1 MCGFSGVV
9 LKKSNK
15 KLSDK
20 IELSLD
26 KVIEGMNHRGPDD
39 NGKFTHENIYL
50 THNRLSIIDLSETGK
65 QPMIDYTGQY
75 VIVFNGEIYNYE
87 LLYNKYFSKNDKIN
101 SKSDTSI
108 LIEMYKK
115 FGKDCLNQLNGMF
128 AFAIINLENNEI
140 FLARDRFGEKP
151 LYWINTDDY
160 FAFSS
165 ELSGLR
171 NLLPNLSLDINQKSL
186 FYYLTNG
193 YVPSPFTIYENINML
208 DPANFIEIK
217 NFQDIIK
224 SEFYWNLIKHDDT
237 PVHDIENKIK
247 NLFKQSVKSRLTSDV
262 DVGMF
267 LSGGIDSGSI
277 MGACEEIGTP
287 QKNALILD
295 FDEKEF
301 SEYEMACVTASHY
314 NGIVHRKI
322 VSSTDFEEILEDFF
336 EKMDQPT
343 IDGFN
348 TFFVSKYAK
357 EFGLKV
363 WLSGVG
369 GDEMFGGYSS
379 FRHLKPRA
387 KLSSFL
393 QIIPD
398 NILNFLANNVMP
410 LNLKKNR
417 ILQVAMNG
425 NPFVRAFQS
434 LRGSFPVF
442 NAKKIM
448 LKGNL
453 FSAKDLDNIYPKH
466 DLANLSYFNKSSL
479 LETKLYMGHQLLR
492 DIDNFSMAHSIEIR
506 APFLNHDLFQFVF
519 NLDDKFKYSSKTIK
533 ILLTKA
539 LEKRLPDKIIN
550 QPKKG
555 FGFPVDTWI
564 RTKLKDKIYA
574 TLFDTRLEHIWD
586 FDYLDKI
593 WKGYLNGKINWDS
606 IWAIYSFNRWY
617 LINH

>member
-9 LKKSNK
+9 LKKGNK

-20 IELSLD
+20 IESSLD

-39 NGKFTHENIYL
+39 NGKFIHENIYL
-50 THNRLSIIDLSETGK
+50 THNRLSIIDLSESGK

-87 LLYNKYFSKNDKIN
+87 LLYNKYFSNNDKIN

-171 NLLPNLSLDINQKSL
+171 NLLPNLSLHISQKSL

-217 NFQDIIK
+217 NFHNVIK
-224 SEFYWNLIKHDDT
+224 CEPYWDLGNTEDVPT
-237 PVHDIENKIK
+237 EDIEDKVK
-247 NLFKQSVKSRLTSDV
+247 NLFKESVKSRLISDV
-262 DVGMF
+262 DVGLF

-295 FDEKEF
+295 FEEEEF
-301 SEYEMACVTASHY
+301 SEYEMANITATHY
-314 NGIVHRKI
+314 NGSVHKKI
-322 VSSTDFEEILEDFF
+322 VTSRDFEEILDDFF
-336 EKMDQPT
+336 ESMEQPT

-379 FRHLKPRA
+379 FKHLKPRS
-387 KLSSFL
+387 KLSTLL
-393 QIIPD
+393 QMIPD
-398 NILNFLANNVMP
+398 KTLSFMANNIMP

-417 ILQVAMNG
+417 ILQIAING
-425 NPFVRAFQS
+425 NPFIRAFQS

-442 NAKKIM
+442 NAKKLM

-453 FSAKDLDNIYPKH
+453 FSIKDLDDIYPKH
-466 DLANLSYFNKSSL
+466 DLANLSDFNKSSL
-479 LETKLYMGHQLLR
+479 FETKLFMGHQLLR

-519 NLDDKFKYSSKTIK
+519 NINDKFKYSSKTIK

-539 LEKRLPDKIIN
+539 LTKRLPDKIIN

-564 RTKLKDKIYA
+564 RTKLKDQIHKTI
-574 TLFDTRLEHIWD
+574 FDPRLEHLWD
-586 FDYLDKI
+586 FDYLNKI
-593 WKGYLNGKINWDS
+593 WRSYLDGKINWDS
-606 IWAIYSFNRWY
+606 IWTIYCFNRWY

>member
-9 LKKSNK
+9 LKKGNK

-20 IELSLD
+20 IESSLD

-39 NGKFTHENIYL
+39 NGKFIHENIYL
-50 THNRLSIIDLSETGK
+50 THNRLSIIDLSESGK
-65 QPMIDYTGQY
+65 QPMIDYTGQC

-87 LLYNKYFSKNDKIN
+87 LLYNKYFSNNDKIN

-171 NLLPNLSLDINQKSL
+171 NLLPNLSLDISHKSL

-193 YVPSPFTIYENINML
+193 YVPSPYTIYENINML

-217 NFQDIIK
+217 NFHNEIK
-224 SEFYWNLIKHDDT
+224 CEPYWNLGNSE
-237 PVHDIENKIK
+237 DIPTEEIEDKVK
-247 NLFKQSVKSRLTSDV
+247 NLFKESVKSRLISDV
-262 DVGMF
+262 DVGLF

-287 QKNALILD
+287 QKNAFILD
-295 FDEKEF
+295 FEEKKF
-301 SEYEMACVTASHY
+301 SEYEMANITATHY
-314 NGIVHRKI
+314 NGSVHKKI
-322 VSSTDFEEILEDFF
+322 VNSRDFEETLDDFF
-336 EKMDQPT
+336 ESMEQPT

-379 FRHLKPRA
+379 FKQLKPRS
-387 KLSSFL
+387 KLSTIL
-393 QIIPD
+393 QMIPD
-398 NILNFLANNVMP
+398 KTLSFMLNNIMP

-417 ILQVAMNG
+417 ILQIAING
-425 NPFVRAFQS
+425 DPFIRAFQS

-442 NAKKIM
+442 NAKKLM
-448 LKGNL
+448 LKGNF
-453 FSAKDLDNIYPKH
+453 FSIKDLDNIYPKH
-466 DLANLSYFNKSSL
+466 DLANLSDFNKSSL
-479 LETKLYMGHQLLR
+479 LETKLFMGHQLLR

-519 NLDDKFKYSSKTIK
+519 NINDKFKYSSKTIK

-539 LEKRLPDKIIN
+539 LTKRLPDKIIN
-550 QPKKG
+550 QSKKG

-564 RTKLKDKIYA
+564 RTNLKDKIYA

-606 IWAIYSFNRWY
+606 IWTIYSFNRWY